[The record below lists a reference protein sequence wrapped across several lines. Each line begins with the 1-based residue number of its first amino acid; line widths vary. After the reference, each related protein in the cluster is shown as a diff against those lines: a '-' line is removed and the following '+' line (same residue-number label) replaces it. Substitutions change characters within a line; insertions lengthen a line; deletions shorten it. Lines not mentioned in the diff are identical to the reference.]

1 MDHQKKLQV
10 VTGGT
15 SGMGLATAKALSIY
29 GPVLVGGR
37 SEKRLSTALEEL
49 KAAGAEAYGKAC
61 DVSSPESL
69 KEFSEYAASI
79 APIGSVINAAG
90 VDFDQAT
97 PEQIVQINMQ
107 GTHYVLEAFLPYLNG
122 SEVVNFS
129 SITGYF
135 YTPKKEDFEV
145 WSAPDAEDFSEKV
158 LALVPPLDAA
168 YAERLG
174 VAYPAYC
181 CSKRFVM
188 YYTQANVARVARKNS
203 SRIISIA
210 PGSFDTPMLA
220 AQADYMETIAK
231 GTAFGRVGRPD
242 EMASLI
248 ASLLAPGHE
257 YLTGC
262 DIIMDGGK
270 YALSATKQFD

>member
-1 MDHQKKLQV
+1 MDNQKKLQV

-15 SGMGLATAKALSIY
+15 SGMGLATAKALSGY

-37 SEKRLSTALEEL
+37 SEKRLTAALEEL
-49 KAAGAEAYGKAC
+49 KAVGAEAYGMSC

-69 KEFSEYAASI
+69 KVFRDYAVSI
-79 APIGSVINAAG
+79 APIGSVVNAAG

-97 PEQIVQINMQ
+97 PEQIVKINMQ
-107 GTHYVLEAFLPYLNG
+107 GTHYVLEAFLPYLDH
-122 SEVVNFS
+122 SAVVNFS

-135 YTPKKEDFEV
+135 YSPKEEDYEV

-158 LALVPPLDAA
+158 LALIPPPTAA
-168 YAERLG
+168 YMERLG
-174 VAYPAYC
+174 PAYPAYC

-188 YYTQANVARVARKNS
+188 YYTMANVVRVGKKNN

-210 PGSFDTPMLA
+210 PGSFNTPMLA
-220 AQADYMETIAK
+220 MQADYLDTIAK
-231 GTAFGRVGRPD
+231 GTAFGRVGEPD

-248 ASLLAPGHE
+248 VSLLAPGHE

-262 DIIMDGGK
+262 DVIMDGGK
-270 YALSATKQFD
+270 HAMSHTKQFV

>member
-1 MDHQKKLQV
+1 MNNQRKIQV
-10 VTGGT
+10 VAGGT
-15 SGMGLATAKALSIY
+15 SGMGLATAKALSVY

-37 SEKRLSTALEEL
+37 SETRLATALEEL
-49 KAAGAEAYGKAC
+49 KAAGAEAYGLPC

-69 KEFSEYAASI
+69 KTFSDYAVSI
-79 APIGSVINAAG
+79 APIGSVVNAAG
-90 VDFDQAT
+90 VDFDKAT

-107 GTHYVLEAFLPYLNG
+107 GTHYVLEAFLPYLND
-122 SEVVNFS
+122 SAVVNFS
-129 SITGYF
+129 SITGYQ
-135 YTPKKEDFEV
+135 YAPQEEDFEV

-158 LALVPPLDAA
+158 LALIPPPTAA

-174 VAYPAYC
+174 PSYPAYC

-188 YYTQANVARVARKNS
+188 YYTMANVVRVGKKNN

-210 PGSFDTPMLA
+210 PGSFNTPMLA
-220 AQADYMETIAK
+220 SQADYLETIAK
-231 GTAFGRVGRPD
+231 GTALGRVGEPD

-248 ASLLAPGHE
+248 ASLLAPGHA

-270 YALSATKQFD
+270 YAMSATKQFV